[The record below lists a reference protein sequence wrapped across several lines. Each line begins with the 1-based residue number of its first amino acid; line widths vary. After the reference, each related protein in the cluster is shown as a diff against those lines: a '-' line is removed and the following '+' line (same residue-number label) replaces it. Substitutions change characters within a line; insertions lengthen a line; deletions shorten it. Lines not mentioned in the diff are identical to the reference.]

1 MPQVFMPRLSDTMTE
16 GTVSTW
22 TKEVGDRIEK
32 GDVIAEIETDKATM
46 ELEAYDAGVL
56 EQILVGVGKTVP
68 IGEVIAMI
76 GDGSGAAAPAAA
88 APTAVAAG
96 AATPAAAAFDA
107 PPAAPVSTQPGTP
120 SAAIPAS
127 APTTPAPAAPEQTAP
142 APAAPAPAAPAQTAP
157 TSAAP
162 AQTAPASAAPA
173 QTAPAQTAPAPAA
186 PAAAPNG
193 KHPLASPL
201 ARSIA
206 RDAGLDLTTVTGSG
220 PGGRI
225 VRADVQHAIAALAG
239 SPGSQAA
246 AATTPSPS
254 ASSSSL
260 SSPAPVLQLS
270 TGPDDEEIPLN
281 NVRRITAR
289 RLVESMQQAPHFYL
303 TSVVAADE
311 LVVARARINEG
322 LAALAAEGAV
332 ATKISVND
340 LVVKAVAI
348 ALRAHPEVNVSFG
361 GDKLIRHRRVHV
373 GVAVALPDGLIVPVI
388 RDADTKTVTQISA
401 ETRDLASRARA
412 GKLKPDEFTGST
424 FSVSNLGMFGVN
436 QFTAVINPPEA
447 AILAVG
453 ATKQEPVVRDGQI
466 VVGHTM
472 AITLSID
479 HRALD
484 GATGAK
490 FLADLTALLE
500 NPLATL
506 A

>member
-1 MPQVFMPRLSDTMTE
+1 V
-16 GTVSTW
+16 
-22 TKEVGDRIEK
+22 
-32 GDVIAEIETDKATM
+32 
-46 ELEAYDAGVL
+46 
-56 EQILVGVGKTVP
+56 
-68 IGEVIAMI
+68 
-76 GDGSGAAAPAAA
+76 
-88 APTAVAAG
+88 
-96 AATPAAAAFDA
+96 
-107 PPAAPVSTQPGTP
+107 
-120 SAAIPAS
+120 
-127 APTTPAPAAPEQTAP
+127 
-142 APAAPAPAAPAQTAP
+142 
-157 TSAAP
+157 
-162 AQTAPASAAPA
+162 
-173 QTAPAQTAPAPAA
+173 
-186 PAAAPNG
+186 
-193 KHPLASPL
+193 
-201 ARSIA
+201 
-206 RDAGLDLTTVTGSG
+206 
-220 PGGRI
+220 
-225 VRADVQHAIAALAG
+225 
-239 SPGSQAA
+239 
-246 AATTPSPS
+246 
-254 ASSSSL
+254 
-260 SSPAPVLQLS
+260 QLS

-311 LVVARARINEG
+311 LVTARARINEG
-322 LAALAAEGAV
+322 LATLAAGHEGAV

-361 GDKLIRHRRVHV
+361 GDKLIRHRRVHI
-373 GVAVALPDGLIVPVI
+373 GIAVALPDGLIVPVI

-424 FSVSNLGMFGVN
+424 FSVSNLGMFGVD

-453 ATKQEPVVRDGQI
+453 ATKQEPVVRDGQV
-466 VVGHTM
+466 VVGHSM

-490 FLADLTALLE
+490 FLADLTALLQ

>member
-56 EQILVGVGKTVP
+56 EQILVGVVKTVP

-76 GDGSGAAAPAAA
+76 GDGSGAAAPAAPA
-88 APTAVAAG
+88 ASVAA
-96 AATPAAAAFDA
+96 ATAPPAPATPA
-107 PPAAPVSTQPGTP
+107 PA
-120 SAAIPAS
+120 
-127 APTTPAPAAPEQTAP
+127 TPAPAA
-142 APAAPAPAAPAQTAP
+142 AAT
-157 TSAAP
+157 
-162 AQTAPASAAPA
+162 PASAAPA
-173 QTAPAQTAPAPAA
+173 PPVAAVPAPAA
-186 PAAAPNG
+186 APPAAAPAAPNG

-239 SPGSQAA
+239 SAATQAA
-246 AATTPSPS
+246 APTAPSPS
-254 ASSSSL
+254 ASSSTL
-260 SSPAPVLQLS
+260 SSPAPVLQLP

-311 LVVARARINEG
+311 LVAARARINEG

-388 RDADTKTVTQISA
+388 RDADTKTVTEISA

-424 FSVSNLGMFGVN
+424 FSVSNLGMFGVD

-453 ATKQEPVVRDGQI
+453 ATKQEPVVRDGQV

>member
-22 TKEVGDRIEK
+22 TKGVGDRIEK
-32 GDVIAEIETDKATM
+32 GDIIAEIETDKATM

-56 EQILVGVGKTVP
+56 EQILVDVGKTVP
-68 IGEVIAMI
+68 IGVVIAVI
-76 GDGSGAAAPAAA
+76 GDGSGAAAAPAAASTAPAATPATESEPSAPAAA
-88 APTAVAAG
+88 AP
-96 AATPAAAAFDA
+96 
-107 PPAAPVSTQPGTP
+107 S
-120 SAAIPAS
+120 
-127 APTTPAPAAPEQTAP
+127 AP
-142 APAAPAPAAPAQTAP
+142 APATPAPSAP
-157 TSAAP
+157 SATP
-162 AQTAPASAAPA
+162 PPST
-173 QTAPAQTAPAPAA
+173 
-186 PAAAPNG
+186 NG
-193 KHPLASPL
+193 THPLASPL

-206 RDAGLDLTTVTGSG
+206 RDAGLDLASVAGSG

-225 VRADVQHAIAALAG
+225 VRADVQHAIAALTSVPVPQTPQAVA
-239 SPGSQAA
+239 PAAPVAA
-246 AATTPSPS
+246 AAAPPSP
-254 ASSSSL
+254 A
-260 SSPAPVLQLS
+260 APVVQLA
-270 TGPDDEEIPLN
+270 TGPDDEEIALN

-311 LVVARARINEG
+311 LVAARARINEG
-322 LAALAAEGAV
+322 LAALAVARSEQ

-340 LVVKAVAI
+340 IVVKAVAV

-361 GDKLIRHRRVHV
+361 GDKLIRHHRVHV
-373 GVAVALPDGLIVPVI
+373 GVAVAIPDGLIVPVI

-401 ETRDLASRARA
+401 ETRDLATRARA

-424 FSVSNLGMFGVN
+424 FSVSNLGMFGVD

-453 ATKQEPVVRDGQI
+453 ATKQEAVVRDGQI
-466 VVGHTM
+466 VVGYTM
-472 AITLSID
+472 AITLSVD

>member
-22 TKEVGDRIEK
+22 TKGVGDRIEK

-56 EQILVGVGKTVP
+56 EQILVDVGKTVP
-68 IGEVIAMI
+68 IGEVIAVI

-88 APTAVAAG
+88 
-96 AATPAAAAFDA
+96 
-107 PPAAPVSTQPGTP
+107 
-120 SAAIPAS
+120 PAS
-127 APTTPAPAAPEQTAP
+127 APPADPTPVVPASPTS
-142 APAAPAPAAPAQTAP
+142 TP
-157 TSAAP
+157 TSAP
-162 AQTAPASAAPA
+162 NGTPPAS
-173 QTAPAQTAPAPAA
+173 T
-186 PAAAPNG
+186 NG

-201 ARSIA
+201 ARNIA
-206 RDAGLDLTTVTGSG
+206 RDAGLDLATVTGSG

-225 VRADVQHAIAALAG
+225 VRADVEHAIATLG
-239 SPGSQAA
+239 SPAA
-246 AATTPSPS
+246 AST
-254 ASSSSL
+254 
-260 SSPAPVLQLS
+260 PAPVAPAAAVALS
-270 TGPDDEEIPLN
+270 AAPAVEVQTGPDDEEIALN

-311 LVVARARINEG
+311 LVAARARINEG
-322 LAALAAEGAV
+322 LAALATSRGEA
-332 ATKISVND
+332 ATKVSVND
-340 LVVKAVAI
+340 IVVKAVAV

-361 GDKLIRHRRVHV
+361 GDKLIRHHRVHV
-373 GVAVALPDGLIVPVI
+373 GIAVALPDGLIVPVI

-401 ETRDLASRARA
+401 ETRDLATRARS
-412 GKLKPDEFTGST
+412 GKLKVDEFTGST
-424 FSVSNLGMFGVN
+424 FSVSNLGMFGVD

-453 ATKQEPVVRDGQI
+453 ATKQEAVVRDGQI
-466 VVGHTM
+466 VVGYTM
-472 AITLSID
+472 AITLSVD

>member
-22 TKEVGDRIEK
+22 TKAVGDRIEK

-56 EQILVGVGKTVP
+56 EQILVGVGTTVP

-76 GDGSGAAAPAAA
+76 GDGSGTAATAAPTAPAAA
-88 APTAVAAG
+88 AAPAV
-96 AATPAAAAFDA
+96 PAA
-107 PPAAPVSTQPGTP
+107 
-120 SAAIPAS
+120 
-127 APTTPAPAAPEQTAP
+127 EP
-142 APAAPAPAAPAQTAP
+142 APAAPAAAPT
-157 TSAAP
+157 
-162 AQTAPASAAPA
+162 
-173 QTAPAQTAPAPAA
+173 PAP

-239 SPGSQAA
+239 SGSAG
-246 AATTPSPS
+246 AATSKPSTSTS
-254 ASSSSL
+254 APTL
-260 SSPAPVLQLS
+260 SPAPALQLQ

-281 NVRRITAR
+281 NVRKITAR
-289 RLVESMQQAPHFYL
+289 RLVESMQQAPHFYV

-311 LVVARARINEG
+311 LVAARARINEG
-322 LAALAAEGAV
+322 LAALAAGHDGAV

-348 ALRAHPEVNVSFG
+348 ALRAHPDVNVSFG

-424 FSVSNLGMFGVN
+424 FSVSNLGMFGAD

-466 VVGHTM
+466 VVGYTM
-472 AITLSID
+472 AITLSVD

>member
-22 TKEVGDRIEK
+22 TKGVGDRIEK

-56 EQILVGVGKTVP
+56 EQILVDVGKTVP
-68 IGEVIAMI
+68 IGEVIAVI
-76 GDGSGAAAPAAA
+76 GDGSGAAPAA
-88 APTAVAAG
+88 
-96 AATPAAAAFDA
+96 
-107 PPAAPVSTQPGTP
+107 
-120 SAAIPAS
+120 
-127 APTTPAPAAPEQTAP
+127 
-142 APAAPAPAAPAQTAP
+142 
-157 TSAAP
+157 
-162 AQTAPASAAPA
+162 ASAAPA
-173 QTAPAQTAPAPAA
+173 ASSAPAPATSA
-186 PAAAPNG
+186 PAPSGPAPSAPAPSVPSATPPASTNG

-206 RDAGLDLTTVTGSG
+206 RDAGLDLATVAGSG

-225 VRADVQHAIAALAG
+225 VRADVQHAISALTAA
-239 SPGSQAA
+239 PAA
-246 AATTPSPS
+246 PTPQTAAPTTAPTTAPTPQS
-254 ASSSSL
+254 AAPVA
-260 SSPAPVLQLS
+260 PAPSLAAPVVQLA
-270 TGPDDEEIPLN
+270 TGPDDEEIALN

-311 LVVARARINEG
+311 LVAARARINEG
-322 LAALAAEGAV
+322 LAGLAAARSEQP
-332 ATKISVND
+332 TKVSVND
-340 LVVKAVAI
+340 IVVKAVAV

-361 GDKLIRHRRVHV
+361 GDKLIRHHRIHV

-388 RDADTKTVTQISA
+388 RDADAKTVTQISA
-401 ETRDLASRARA
+401 ETRDLATRARS

-424 FSVSNLGMFGVN
+424 FSVSNLGMFGVD

-453 ATKQEPVVRDGQI
+453 ATKQAAVVRDGQLA
-466 VVGHTM
+466 VGYTM
-472 AITLSID
+472 AITLSVD

>member
-22 TKEVGDRIEK
+22 TKGVGDRIEK

-56 EQILVGVGKTVP
+56 EQILVAVGKTVP
-68 IGEVIAMI
+68 IGEIIAVI
-76 GDGSGAAAPAAA
+76 GDGSGASAAPGASAPTASAVAEPAEPTPVAA
-88 APTAVAAG
+88 APTAVAA
-96 AATPAAAAFDA
+96 AVATPSVPSASSPATSVSNGT
-107 PPAAPVSTQPGTP
+107 PPAST
-120 SAAIPAS
+120 
-127 APTTPAPAAPEQTAP
+127 
-142 APAAPAPAAPAQTAP
+142 
-157 TSAAP
+157 
-162 AQTAPASAAPA
+162 
-173 QTAPAQTAPAPAA
+173 
-186 PAAAPNG
+186 NG

-206 RDAGLDLTTVTGSG
+206 RDAGLDLKTVAGSG

-225 VRADVQHAIAALAG
+225 VRADVQHAIAALG
-239 SPGSQAA
+239 SATSTAAPATATATPQTVPPVAASAPAAVAPSAA
-246 AATTPSPS
+246 APILES
-254 ASSSSL
+254 
-260 SSPAPVLQLS
+260 
-270 TGPDDEEIPLN
+270 GPDDEEIALN

-303 TSVVAADE
+303 TSVVAADD
-311 LVVARARINEG
+311 LVAARARINEG
-322 LAALAAEGAV
+322 LAALAAGHPEV
-332 ATKISVND
+332 TATKISVND
-340 LVVKAVAI
+340 IVVKAVAT

-361 GDKLIRHRRVHV
+361 GDKLIRHHRIHV

-401 ETRDLASRARA
+401 ETRDLATRARS
-412 GKLKPDEFTGST
+412 GKLKPSEFTGST
-424 FSVSNLGMFGVN
+424 FSVSNLGMFGVD

-453 ATKQEPVVRDGQI
+453 ATKQEAVVRGGQI
-466 VVGHTM
+466 VAGYTM
-472 AITLSID
+472 AITLSVD

>member
-46 ELEAYDAGVL
+46 ELEAYDAGIL
-56 EQILVGVGKTVP
+56 EQILVGVGTTVP

-76 GDGSGAAAPAAA
+76 GDGSGSAGSAAPAM
-88 APTAVAAG
+88 PSAVAAG
-96 AATPAAAAFDA
+96 EATPAAAAPDA
-107 PPAAPVSTQPGTP
+107 PPAAPISTQPGTP
-120 SAAIPAS
+120 SAAIPA
-127 APTTPAPAAPEQTAP
+127 PEPTAP
-142 APAAPAPAAPAQTAP
+142 
-157 TSAAP
+157 
-162 AQTAPASAAPA
+162 
-173 QTAPAQTAPAPAA
+173 A

-206 RDAGLDLTTVTGSG
+206 RDAGLDLATVTGSG

-239 SPGSQAA
+239 SPATSG
-246 AATTPSPS
+246 AATSAPSPS
-254 ASSSSL
+254 ASGSSVVTPSG
-260 SSPAPVLQLS
+260 PAPVLQLP

-311 LVVARARINEG
+311 LVAARARINEG
-322 LAALAAEGAV
+322 LAALTAEGAV

-373 GVAVALPDGLIVPVI
+373 GIAVALPDGLIVPVI

-453 ATKQEPVVRDGQI
+453 ATKQEPVVRNGQI
-466 VVGHTM
+466 VVGYTM
-472 AITLSID
+472 AITLSVD

>member
-46 ELEAYDAGVL
+46 ELEAYDAGIL
-56 EQILVGVGKTVP
+56 EQILVGVGTTVP

-76 GDGSGAAAPAAA
+76 GDGSGSAGSAAPAM
-88 APTAVAAG
+88 PSAVAAG
-96 AATPAAAAFDA
+96 EATPAAAAPDA
-107 PPAAPVSTQPGTP
+107 PPAAPISTQPGTP
-120 SAAIPAS
+120 SAAIPA
-127 APTTPAPAAPEQTAP
+127 PEPTAP
-142 APAAPAPAAPAQTAP
+142 
-157 TSAAP
+157 
-162 AQTAPASAAPA
+162 
-173 QTAPAQTAPAPAA
+173 A

-206 RDAGLDLTTVTGSG
+206 RDAGLDLATVTGSG

-239 SPGSQAA
+239 SPATSG
-246 AATTPSPS
+246 AATSAPSPS
-254 ASSSSL
+254 ASGSSVVTPSG
-260 SSPAPVLQLS
+260 PAPVLQLP

-311 LVVARARINEG
+311 LVAARARINEG
-322 LAALAAEGAV
+322 LAALTAEGAV

-373 GVAVALPDGLIVPVI
+373 GIAVALPDGLIVPVI

-453 ATKQEPVVRDGQI
+453 ATKQEPVVRNGQI
-466 VVGHTM
+466 VVGYTM

>member
-1 MPQVFMPRLSDTMTE
+1 M
-16 GTVSTW
+16 
-22 TKEVGDRIEK
+22 
-32 GDVIAEIETDKATM
+32 
-46 ELEAYDAGVL
+46 
-56 EQILVGVGKTVP
+56 
-68 IGEVIAMI
+68 
-76 GDGSGAAAPAAA
+76 
-88 APTAVAAG
+88 
-96 AATPAAAAFDA
+96 
-107 PPAAPVSTQPGTP
+107 
-120 SAAIPAS
+120 
-127 APTTPAPAAPEQTAP
+127 
-142 APAAPAPAAPAQTAP
+142 
-157 TSAAP
+157 
-162 AQTAPASAAPA
+162 
-173 QTAPAQTAPAPAA
+173 
-186 PAAAPNG
+186 
-193 KHPLASPL
+193 
-201 ARSIA
+201 
-206 RDAGLDLTTVTGSG
+206 
-220 PGGRI
+220 
-225 VRADVQHAIAALAG
+225 
-239 SPGSQAA
+239 
-246 AATTPSPS
+246 
-254 ASSSSL
+254 
-260 SSPAPVLQLS
+260 LQLP

-311 LVVARARINEG
+311 LVAARARINEG

-424 FSVSNLGMFGVN
+424 FSVSNLGMFGVD

-453 ATKQEPVVRDGQI
+453 TTKQEPVVRTGQV

-472 AITLSID
+472 AITLSVD

>member
-22 TKEVGDRIEK
+22 TKGVGDRIEK

-56 EQILVGVGKTVP
+56 EQILVDVGKTVP
-68 IGEVIAMI
+68 IGEVIAVI
-76 GDGSGAAAPAAA
+76 GDGSGAAAAASA
-88 APTAVAAG
+88 S
-96 AATPAAAAFDA
+96 ATPAE
-107 PPAAPVSTQPGTP
+107 
-120 SAAIPAS
+120 S
-127 APTTPAPAAPEQTAP
+127 APATPAPATV
-142 APAAPAPAAPAQTAP
+142 APAATAPSAPAAV
-157 TSAAP
+157 AA
-162 AQTAPASAAPA
+162 AVAARS
-173 QTAPAQTAPAPAA
+173 
-186 PAAAPNG
+186 APNG
-193 KHPLASPL
+193 TPPPSSNGTHPLASPL
-201 ARSIA
+201 ARNIA
-206 RDAGLDLTTVTGSG
+206 RDAGLDLATVAGSG

-225 VRADVQHAIAALAG
+225 VRADVQHAIAALGSTAAG
-239 SPGSQAA
+239 STATASPQTAPPAA
-246 AATTPSPS
+246 AVAPAVGAPSP
-254 ASSSSL
+254 AA
-260 SSPAPVLQLS
+260 PAVQLQ
-270 TGPDDEEIPLN
+270 TGPDDEEIALN

-311 LVVARARINEG
+311 LVAARARINEG
-322 LAALAAEGAV
+322 LAALAATSGEA
-332 ATKISVND
+332 ATKVSVND
-340 LVVKAVAI
+340 IVVKAVAV

-361 GDKLIRHRRVHV
+361 GDKLIRHHRIHV

-388 RDADTKTVTQISA
+388 HDADTKTVTQISA
-401 ETRDLASRARA
+401 ETRDLATRARG

-424 FSVSNLGMFGVN
+424 FSVSNLGMFGVD

-466 VVGHTM
+466 VVGYTM
-472 AITLSID
+472 AITLSVD